1 MGKTKSHNITSF
13 NPVSAILDKKYLQ
26 SFSSF
31 STIFLHLT
39 RLLST
44 KGECTSYLRVA
55 KRLIKDLWKSGNFKK
70 ISEMLR
76 THGKYPAGHPKC
88 KF

>member
-13 NPVSAILDKKYLQ
+13 NPVSVILDKKYLQ

-39 RLLST
+39 KLLST
-44 KGECTSYLRVA
+44 KGECTSYLTSCQATYQGSLEIREFQEN
-55 KRLIKDLWKSGNFKK
+55 L
-70 ISEMLR
+70 
-76 THGKYPAGHPKC
+76 
-88 KF
+88 